1 MLLPKTHC
9 LASVLVLVLGLQTA
23 VAQSGRGSGGSATGT
38 SSPADR
44 PGPRDIFLTGNV
56 VTGDGVPPPERVAIE
71 RVCSNKIVRLG
82 YTDAKGFF
90 SVQLMETNPVLQ
102 DVSSSAMDAYA
113 GRGVAPPTT
122 TDVGIQPAGLP
133 VGLGDGLTT
142 MAGCELRGRLA
153 GFQSTSVMIVVTG
166 DLQTLNLGTIVLLK
180 GQEQGSTVSA
190 TSVNAPKEARK
201 AYEKA
206 SAHLQKHK
214 LPEAQAE
221 LERAV
226 KLYPQYA
233 AAWTSLGGL
242 HQQQN
247 RLDLA
252 RGAFSQ
258 AQAADDK
265 FVPAYVGLAAV
276 AVRQSQWAEAEQFS
290 ARATQLDGVDF
301 PVAFFYNAVA
311 NFELG
316 QLAPAEKSARMAERL
331 DGRHSMPQVL
341 LLQGAILAEKRD
353 YAGAAEELKLYLKF
367 APAAA
372 NLEKVRGQVVELE
385 KLAASTDQTAAPTA
399 VPSLPAAAPAAPE
412 VRLTALNNRDEIAS
426 AAGNPS
432 PPVMALR
439 EDWAPPDVDDVVPPV
454 RPDVPCAVHEVL
466 RAASMRVKELMD
478 NLQQFSATERI
489 EHESVDKQGNSH
501 RSESVT
507 FKYVAQIR
515 VVGPG
520 QLDTQEYRSG
530 SSSTQSFPAG
540 LATRGM
546 ATHALMFLPSM
557 IDDLTVTCEGLGSVQ
572 GKPAWQL
579 HFVQR
584 ADRPPRFR
592 EYHTQKGYFRVAIK
606 GRAWIAAD
614 NYQVMRME
622 TDLAKPI
629 EEIALR
635 KDHVIIDYRPV
646 EFRTRNIQL
655 WLPETTDLYLD
666 LNGQRSHRRHSLSDF
681 ELFWVD
687 VAGKTQPPTDSGPPQ

>member
-1 MLLPKTHC
+1 M
-9 LASVLVLVLGLQTA
+9 
-23 VAQSGRGSGGSATGT
+23 
-38 SSPADR
+38 
-44 PGPRDIFLTGNV
+44 
-56 VTGDGVPPPERVAIE
+56 
-71 RVCSNKIVRLG
+71 
-82 YTDAKGFF
+82 
-90 SVQLMETNPVLQ
+90 
-102 DVSSSAMDAYA
+102 
-113 GRGVAPPTT
+113 
-122 TDVGIQPAGLP
+122 
-133 VGLGDGLTT
+133 
-142 MAGCELRGRLA
+142 
-153 GFQSTSVMIVVTG
+153 
-166 DLQTLNLGTIVLLK
+166 
-180 GQEQGSTVSA
+180 
-190 TSVNAPKEARK
+190 
-201 AYEKA
+201 
-206 SAHLQKHK
+206 
-214 LPEAQAE
+214 
-221 LERAV
+221 
-226 KLYPQYA
+226 
-233 AAWTSLGGL
+233 
-242 HQQQN
+242 
-247 RLDLA
+247 
-252 RGAFSQ
+252 
-258 AQAADDK
+258 
-265 FVPAYVGLAAV
+265 PAYVGLAAV

-385 KLAASTDQTAAPTA
+385 KLATSTDQTAVPTA
-399 VPSLPAAAPAAPE
+399 LPSSPAPAPPAPE
-412 VRLTALNNRDEIAS
+412 VRLATLNDRDQIAS
-426 AAGNPS
+426 AAVNPS
-432 PPVMALR
+432 PPIMAFR
-439 EDWAPPDVDDVVPPV
+439 EDWAPPDVDEVVPPV

-466 RAASMRVKELMD
+466 RAAGMRVKELMD

-501 RSESVT
+501 GSESVT

-515 VVGPG
+515 EVRPG
-520 QLDTQEYRSG
+520 QLETEEYRNG
-530 SSSTQSFPAG
+530 STSAQSFPAR

-546 ATHALMFLPSM
+546 AAHALMFHPSM
-557 IDDLTVTCEGLGSVQ
+557 IDDLAVTCEGLGSVQ
-572 GKPAWQL
+572 GKPAWQI

-646 EFRTRNIQL
+646 EFRKRNIQL